1 MSVSPAMITP
11 RAIVVARAEKRAA
24 TSHVICTDRASRLAE
39 RREPVTDAV
48 VVGSGPNGLAAAVV
62 LARAGVSVLVIEGA
76 PTIGGGT
83 RTQALTLP
91 GFVHDVCSAVHPL
104 AASSPLFTTMPL
116 REHGLE
122 WIEPPL
128 ALAHPFDDGPP
139 ARLQRGIDA
148 TASSLGSDDER
159 YRALMGSFTHH
170 WPALAVDALA
180 PLHWPAHPL
189 LLAHFGFYGLQPISR
204 LVQRFSDRAARA
216 MLAGIAAHALRPM
229 SSAGT
234 AALALVLASAGHR
247 VGWPIARGGSRAVTD
262 ALASYLIKLGGKIET
277 NAPVR
282 SLAELPAARAF
293 LLDVTPREVLRLAVD
308 VLPDHYRRAL
318 SHFRYGPG
326 VFKVDWALAGP
337 VPWRSPE
344 CARAGT
350 LHLAGSY
357 DQVAASEA
365 QVARGEHPEHPMVLV
380 AQPSCFDPTR
390 APDGKH
396 TLWGYCHVPNGST
409 VDMLP
414 RMEAQIERFAPG
426 FRDLVLARSVMPPA
440 ALEAKNPNLVGGDI
454 GDGAYTL
461 RQLFFRPV
469 VRRRP
474 HTTPVRGL
482 YLCSAATPPGGGVH
496 GLCGFYAARAAL
508 ADVFGVVA

>member
-1 MSVSPAMITP
+1 M
-11 RAIVVARAEKRAA
+11 
-24 TSHVICTDRASRLAE
+24 
-39 RREPVTDAV
+39 TDAV

-62 LARAGVSVLVIEGA
+62 LARAGVSVLVVEA
-76 PTIGGGT
+76 AATIGGGT
-83 RTQALTLP
+83 RTEALTLP

-104 AASSPLFTTMPL
+104 AASSPLFTTLPL

-122 WIEPPL
+122 WIHPPL

-139 ARLQRGIDA
+139 ARLERDIEA
-148 TASSLGSDDER
+148 TATSLGADAER
-159 YRALMGSFTHH
+159 YRALVGPFTRQ

-189 LLAHFGFYGLQPISR
+189 LLARFGVYGFRSISQ
-204 LVQRFSDRAARA
+204 LVRRFSDRAARA

-262 ALASYLIKLGGKIET
+262 ALASYLITLGGRIET

-282 SLAELPAARAF
+282 SLGELPTARAI
-293 LLDVTPREVLRLAVD
+293 LLDVTPREVMRLAGD
-308 VLPDHYRRAL
+308 VLPSHYGRAL
-318 SHFRYGPG
+318 SRYRYGPG
-326 VFKVDWALAGP
+326 VFKVDWALAGA

-344 CARAGT
+344 CASAGT
-350 LHLAGSY
+350 VHLAGTY
-357 DQVAASEA
+357 DDVATSEA
-365 QVARGEHPEHPMVLV
+365 LVARGDHPERPLVLV
-380 AQPSCFDPTR
+380 AQPSRFDATR

-396 TLWGYCHVPNGST
+396 VLWGYCHVPNGST
-409 VDMLP
+409 FEMLP
-414 RMEAQIERFAPG
+414 RIEAQIERFAPG
-426 FRDLVLARSVMPPA
+426 FRDLVLARHVMPPA

-461 RQLFFRPV
+461 RQMFFRPV
-469 VRRRP
+469 LRWRP

-496 GLCGFYAARAAL
+496 GMCGFYAARAAL
-508 ADVFGVVA
+508 HDVFGVDT

>member
-1 MSVSPAMITP
+1 
-11 RAIVVARAEKRAA
+11 
-24 TSHVICTDRASRLAE
+24 
-39 RREPVTDAV
+39 VTDAV

-62 LARAGVSVLVIEGA
+62 LARAGVSVLVVEGA
-76 PTIGGGT
+76 ATIGGGT
-83 RTQALTLP
+83 RTEPLTLP

-104 AASSPLFTTMPL
+104 GASSPLFTTLPL
-116 REHGLE
+116 HEHGLE

-139 ARLQRGIDA
+139 ARLERCIEA
-148 TASSLGSDDER
+148 TASSLGVDSER
-159 YRALMGSFTHH
+159 YRALVDPFTRQ
-170 WPALAVDALA
+170 WPALAMDALA

-189 LLAHFGFYGLQPISR
+189 LLAHFGLYGLQSVARIAG
-204 LVQRFSDRAARA
+204 RFAGRQASA
-216 MLAGIAAHALRPM
+216 MLAGIAAHSLRPM

-234 AALALVLASAGHR
+234 AALALVLVAAAHR
-247 VGWPIARGGSRAVTD
+247 VGWPIARGGSRSVTD
-262 ALASYLIKLGGKIET
+262 ALASYFTSLGGRIET
-277 NAPVR
+277 NTPVR
-282 SLAELPAARAF
+282 SLAELPTARAV
-293 LLDVTPREVLRLAVD
+293 LLDVTPREVMRLAGA
-308 VLPDHYRRAL
+308 VLPTHYRRAL
-318 SHFRYGPG
+318 SRFRYGPG

-337 VPWRSPE
+337 VPWRWPE
-344 CARAGT
+344 CASAGT
-350 LHLAGSY
+350 VHLAGPY
-357 DQVAASEA
+357 DDVAISEA
-365 QVARGEHPEHPMVLV
+365 LVARGEHPERPLVLV
-380 AQPSCFDPTR
+380 AQPSGFDPTR

-396 TLWGYCHVPNGST
+396 VLWGYCHVPNGST

-508 ADVFGVVA
+508 HDVFGVGT

>member
-1 MSVSPAMITP
+1 M
-11 RAIVVARAEKRAA
+11 
-24 TSHVICTDRASRLAE
+24 
-39 RREPVTDAV
+39 TDAV

-62 LARAGVSVLVIEGA
+62 LARAGVSVLVVEGA
-76 PTIGGGT
+76 ATIGGGT
-83 RTQALTLP
+83 RTEALTLP

-104 AASSPLFTTMPL
+104 GASSPLFTTWPL
-116 REHGLE
+116 HEHGLE

-139 ARLQRGIDA
+139 AHLERCIDT
-148 TASSLGSDDER
+148 TARSLGVDAER
-159 YRALMGSFTHH
+159 YRALVDPFTRQ
-170 WPALAVDALA
+170 WPALATDALA

-189 LLAHFGFYGLQPISR
+189 LLARFGFYGLRSISR
-204 LVQRFSDRAARA
+204 VVGRFAAREARA
-216 MLAGIAAHALRPM
+216 MLAGIAAHSLRPM

-247 VGWPIARGGSRAVTD
+247 AGWPIARGGSRSITD
-262 ALASYLIKLGGKIET
+262 ALASYLVKLGGRIET

-282 SLAELPAARAF
+282 SLAELPAARAV
-293 LLDVTPREVLRLAVD
+293 LLDVTPREVMHLAGA
-308 VLPDHYRRAL
+308 VLPAHYRRAL
-318 SHFRYGPG
+318 SRFRYGPG
-326 VFKVDWALAGP
+326 VFKVDWALGAP

-344 CARAGT
+344 CATAGT
-350 LHLAGSY
+350 VHLAGLY
-357 DQVAASEA
+357 EDLATSEA
-365 QVARGEHPEHPMVLV
+365 LVARGEHPERPMVLV
-380 AQPSCFDPTR
+380 AQPSRFDPSR
-390 APDGKH
+390 APAGKH
-396 TLWGYCHVPNGST
+396 VLWGYCHVPNGSS
-409 VDMLP
+409 VDMVG
-414 RMEAQIERFAPG
+414 RIEAQVERFAPG
-426 FRDLVLARSVMPPA
+426 FRDLVLARHVLPPA

-496 GLCGFYAARAAL
+496 GLCGFYAAQAAL
-508 ADVFGVVA
+508 RDVFGVATSIASCSADTNPATTTVARADNRWNDDGCAMSTRTGA

>member
-1 MSVSPAMITP
+1 M
-11 RAIVVARAEKRAA
+11 
-24 TSHVICTDRASRLAE
+24 
-39 RREPVTDAV
+39 TDAI

-62 LARAGVSVLVIEGA
+62 LARAGVSVLVLEGA
-76 PTIGGGT
+76 SSIGGGT

-104 AASSPLFTTMPL
+104 GASSPLFTQWPL

-122 WIEPPL
+122 WIDPPL

-139 ARLQRGIDA
+139 ARLERCIEA
-148 TASSLGSDDER
+148 TASSLGVDAER
-159 YRALMGSFTHH
+159 YRALVDPFSQQ
-170 WPALAVDALA
+170 WPALAMDALA
-180 PLHWPAHPL
+180 PLHWPAHPF
-189 LLAHFGFYGLQPISR
+189 LLARFGFYGLQSISR
-204 LVQRFSDRAARA
+204 VVGRFSGREARA
-216 MLAGIAAHALRPM
+216 MLAGIAAHSLRPM

-234 AALALVLASAGHR
+234 AALALVLVSAGHR
-247 VGWPIARGGSRAVTD
+247 VGWPIARGGSRSVTD
-262 ALASYLIKLGGKIET
+262 ALASYLISLGGRIET

-282 SLAELPAARAF
+282 SLAELPSARAV
-293 LLDVTPREVLRLAVD
+293 LLDVTPREVMRLAGD
-308 VLPDHYRRAL
+308 RLPDHYRRAL
-318 SHFRYGPG
+318 SRFRYGPG
-326 VFKVDWALAGP
+326 VFKVDWALSGP

-357 DQVAASEA
+357 DHVAASERM
-365 QVARGEHPEHPMVLV
+365 VARGEHPERPLVLA
-380 AQPSCFDPTR
+380 AQPSRFDPTR
-390 APDGKH
+390 APEGMH

-409 VDMLP
+409 VDMLS
-414 RMEAQIERFAPG
+414 RIETQVERFAPG
-426 FRDLVLARSVMPPA
+426 FRDLVLARHVMPPA

-496 GLCGFYAARAAL
+496 GM
-508 ADVFGVVA
+508 

>member
-1 MSVSPAMITP
+1 
-11 RAIVVARAEKRAA
+11 
-24 TSHVICTDRASRLAE
+24 VICTERASRSLGG
-39 RREPVTDAV
+39 REQVTDAV

-62 LARAGVSVLVIEGA
+62 LARAGVSVLVVEGA
-76 PTIGGGT
+76 ATIGGGT
-83 RTQALTLP
+83 RTEALTLP

-104 AASSPLFTTMPL
+104 GASSPLFTTLPL
-116 REHGLE
+116 HEHGLE

-128 ALAHPFDDGPP
+128 ALAHPFDDRPP
-139 ARLQRGIDA
+139 ARLERCIES
-148 TASSLGSDDER
+148 TASSLGVDSER
-159 YRALMGSFTHH
+159 YRALVDPFTRQ
-170 WPALAVDALA
+170 WPALAMDALA
-180 PLHWPAHPL
+180 PLHWPANPL
-189 LLAHFGFYGLQPISR
+189 LLARFGLVGLQSVAR
-204 LVQRFSDRAARA
+204 VAGRFVGHQAGA
-216 MLAGIAAHALRPM
+216 MLAGIAAHSLRPM

-234 AALALVLASAGHR
+234 AALALVLVSAAHR
-247 VGWPIARGGSRAVTD
+247 VGWPIARGGSRSITD
-262 ALASYLIKLGGKIET
+262 ALASYLIALGGQIET
-277 NAPVR
+277 NVPVR
-282 SLAELPAARAF
+282 SLAELPTARAV
-293 LLDVTPREVLRLAVD
+293 LLDVTPREVMRLAGD
-308 VLPDHYRRAL
+308 VLPTHYRRAL
-318 SHFRYGPG
+318 SRFRYGPG

-337 VPWRSPE
+337 VPWRFPE
-344 CARAGT
+344 CASAGT
-350 LHLAGSY
+350 VHLAGPY
-357 DQVAASEA
+357 AEVATSEA
-365 QVARGEHPEHPMVLV
+365 LVARGEHPERPLVLL
-380 AQPSCFDPTR
+380 AQPSSVDPTR
-390 APDGKH
+390 APAGKH
-396 TLWGYCHVPNGST
+396 VLWGYCHVPNGST

>member
-1 MSVSPAMITP
+1 
-11 RAIVVARAEKRAA
+11 
-24 TSHVICTDRASRLAE
+24 
-39 RREPVTDAV
+39 VTDAV

-62 LARAGVSVLVIEGA
+62 LARAGVSVLVLEGA
-76 PTIGGGT
+76 ATIGGGT
-83 RTQALTLP
+83 RSEALTLP

-104 AASSPLFTTMPL
+104 AASSPLFTTLPL

-122 WIEPPL
+122 WIDPPL

-139 ARLQRGIDA
+139 ARLERGIDA
-148 TASSLGSDDER
+148 TASSLGADGER
-159 YRALMGSFTHH
+159 YRALVGPLTRQ
-170 WPALAVDALA
+170 WPALAMDVLA

-189 LLAHFGFYGLQPISR
+189 MLAHFGFYGSQPISH
-204 LVQRFSDRAARA
+204 LVQRFSDRAAKA
-216 MLAGIAAHALRPM
+216 MLAGIAAHAIRPM

-234 AALALVLASAGHR
+234 GALALVLASVGHR
-247 VGWPIARGGSRAVTD
+247 SGWPIARGGSRSITD
-262 ALASYLIKLGGKIET
+262 ALASYLLALGGRIET

-282 SLAELPAARAF
+282 SLDELPTARAI
-293 LLDVTPREVLRLAVD
+293 LLDVTPRAVMRIAGD
-308 VLPDHYRRAL
+308 VLPNHYRRAL
-318 SHFRYGPG
+318 SRFRYGAG

-337 VPWRSPE
+337 MPWRSPE

-350 LHLAGSY
+350 LHLGGSY
-357 DQVAASEA
+357 DEVAASEA
-365 QVARGEHPEHPMVLV
+365 EVARGEHPEHPVVLV
-380 AQPSCFDPTR
+380 AQPSRFDPTR
-390 APDGKH
+390 APEGQH

-414 RMEAQIERFAPG
+414 RIEAQVERFAPG
-426 FRDLVLARSVMPPA
+426 FRDLVLARHVMPPA
-440 ALEAKNPNLVGGDI
+440 ALEARNPNLVGGDI

-469 VRRRP
+469 VRWRP

-496 GLCGFYAARAAL
+496 GMCGFYAAQAAL
-508 ADVFGVVA
+508 RDVFGVATSISS